1 MKLLI
6 LAAASLALSM
16 SVASA
21 GSKGNGS
28 DASANAGA
36 TSSSNSASGAQAA
49 SGSYS
54 GDSTSNAALQINNT
68 YESGG
73 TSTLKNVP
81 AVSAPSVF
89 GGGHPCLAGQ
99 SAGIAVAGFGGTY
112 GQGTAETVCMLY
124 VMGQPEAAIRALVMT
139 DRVAC
144 KALSNVG
151 YYRIG
156 KSVVPFKC
164 DKTVA
169 GGIDTPGATFRRT
182 KVSSRST
189 VHVSASYGER
199 PAPTR

>member
-1 MKLLI
+1 MKRILLI
-6 LAAASLALSM
+6 TSLIAFS
-16 SVASA
+16 ASA
-21 GSKGNGS
+21 SFAGSGS
-28 DASANAGA
+28 NSEAN
-36 TSSSNSASGAQAA
+36 SESNSASGAAA
-49 SGSYS
+49 Q
-54 GDSTSNAALQINNT
+54 AALQVNNH
-68 YESGG
+68 YSNGG
-73 TSTLKNVP
+73 TATLKNVP

-89 GGGHPCLAGQ
+89 GGGHPCLAGR
-99 SAGIAVAGFGGTY
+99 SGGIAVAGFGGSY
-112 GQGTAETVCMLY
+112 GSGEAETVCMLY

-169 GGIDTPGATFRRT
+169 GGIDTPGATFRRSKIST
-182 KVSSRST
+182 RST
-189 VHVSASYGER
+189 VHTSTSYGEA